1 MSNDDLKLDYKVKV
15 LPRGDEHVGDYVAY
29 YFSVCESL
37 NCEES
42 FEFAL
47 TVSESAKAP
56 WGEKFNEE
64 NFSELC
70 INLLLRV
77 NSSTREYMVTT
88 YDSFYDSSYEGTLR
102 KIRYLYSQLGEDTG
116 TQEQKENELAK
127 QVNEFNNAV
136 DNIKDI
142 VLPSDHQEEYYD
154 TLLVSKNQLLM
165 MKPQNRSEIISF
177 VIFIWVAIEA
187 MSIENIVDLGVLKNI
202 PQGKKFIEQN
212 KLTILEQYY
221 KENECK
227 DMEEAIAILKAI
239 KSIRNKLVHVK
250 TIDVKKYRKSRK
262 VLGLELKEPVNR
274 LSVINECIQIAKKAS
289 EALRTIISYAESNQ
303 VQNQ

>member
-15 LPRGDEHVGDYVAY
+15 LPRGDGHVGDYVAY

-37 NCEES
+37 NSEES

-56 WGEKFNEE
+56 WGENFNEE
-64 NFSELC
+64 NFGELC
-70 INLLLRV
+70 VNFLLRV

-88 YDSFYDSSYEGTLR
+88 YDSFYDSSYEDTLR
-102 KIRYLYSQLGEDTG
+102 KIRYLYSQLGKDIG

-142 VLPSDHQEEYYD
+142 VLPSDHQKEYYD

-250 TIDVKKYRKSRK
+250 TIEGEKYKKSRK
-262 VLGLELKEPVNR
+262 ILSLEPKEPVNR
-274 LSVINECIQIAKKAS
+274 LLVINECIQIAKKAS
-289 EALRTIISYAESNQ
+289 EALRTIICYADSNQ
-303 VQNQ
+303 VQKQ